1 MGQEIGLEIPEDEM
15 RLEELS
21 LIFEEKYAGMKGEA
35 LVREVASLN
44 SRYKE
49 ELKKRRIV
57 ELTEKL
63 VEFENDEEK
72 TVEILKQIEQLRR
85 E

>member
-1 MGQEIGLEIPEDEM
+1 
-15 RLEELS
+15 
-21 LIFEEKYAGMKGEA
+21 MKGEA

>member
-1 MGQEIGLEIPEDEM
+1 M
-15 RLEELS
+15 
-21 LIFEEKYAGMKGEA
+21 IFEEKYAGMKEEA
-35 LVREVASLN
+35 LTREVASLN